1 MHYFPEYCTSQ
12 LGVHLPNPEKRW
24 QNRTGEEAVSLVSED
39 MVSKKNLWYATKTT
53 ESLKHFL
60 YRTEETPQIIL
71 ELDRVF
77 YYTAFTRLHDF
88 WCPDLRFFI
97 KKAYKLN
104 LISALIH
111 KETKTT
117 ASVKLLS
124 SK

>member
-1 MHYFPEYCTSQ
+1 M
-12 LGVHLPNPEKRW
+12 HLPNPEKRW
-24 QNRTGEEAVSLVSED
+24 ENRRGEAASLVSED
-39 MVSKKNLWYATKTT
+39 MVSNKNLQHATKTT
-53 ESLKHFL
+53 ESLKHCL
-60 YRTEETPQIIL
+60 YWTEEKPQIIL
-71 ELDRVF
+71 ELARVF
-77 YYTAFTRLHDF
+77 DYTAFTRLHEY

-97 KKAYKLN
+97 KKAHKLI